1 MLALQTGW
9 QRVTAL
15 LSSRAVEAA
24 ALLLARF
31 ALAGV
36 FWRSGRA
43 KIEDGSWFSISDA
56 TYYLFREEYTRVPLP
71 SEFAAVAAATA
82 EHIFP
87 VLLVI
92 GLGVRLSALGLLG
105 MTVVIQLFVYP
116 EAWWPVHSLWAAL
129 AFILIVRGGGAL
141 SLDTLFSRPAR

>member
-1 MLALQTGW
+1 MFALHAGW
-9 QRVTAL
+9 ERVTAL
-15 LSSRAVEAA
+15 LSSRAAEAA
-24 ALLLARF
+24 PLLLARF

-71 SEFAAVAAATA
+71 SDLAAIAAASA

-87 VLLVI
+87 VLLVV

-105 MTVVIQLFVYP
+105 MTMVIQLFVYP

-129 AFILIVRGGGAL
+129 ALVLIARGGGVL
-141 SLDTLFSRPAR
+141 SLDALFCRRGR

>member
-1 MLALQTGW
+1 MLALQRGW
-9 QRVTAL
+9 QRITAL
-15 LSSRAVEAA
+15 LSSRAVEAS
-24 ALLLARF
+24 ALLLARL

-43 KIEDGSWFSISDA
+43 KIEEGSWFSISDA

-71 SEFAAVAAATA
+71 PEFAAVAAAAA
-82 EHIFP
+82 EHVLP

-105 MTVVIQLFVYP
+105 MTMVIQLFVYP

-129 AFILIVRGGGAL
+129 ALVLIARGGGAL
-141 SLDTLFSRPAR
+141 ALDALFSRFAR

>member
-1 MLALQTGW
+1 MLALQMGW
-9 QRVTAL
+9 QRITAL
-15 LSSRAVEAA
+15 LSSRAVEAS
-24 ALLLARF
+24 ALLLARL

-43 KIEDGSWFSISDA
+43 KIEEGSWFSISDA
-56 TYYLFREEYTRVPLP
+56 AYYLFREEYTRVPLP
-71 SEFAAVAAATA
+71 PEFAAVAAAAA

-105 MTVVIQLFVYP
+105 MTMVIQLFVYP
-116 EAWWPVHSLWAAL
+116 EAWWSVHSLWAAL
-129 AFILIVRGGGAL
+129 ALVLIARGGGAL
-141 SLDTLFSRPAR
+141 SLDAFFSRFAR